1 MTTLDRMQAI
11 VAALR
16 ARRFSHV
23 DEDELQ
29 RGIAEALEAAGIAFE
44 REAVRGRDRFDFLV
58 GRIVVEVKVK
68 GSRAALI
75 EQVYRYAKRLDV
87 DGIVIATTR
96 SQHRGADGIFA
107 GRPCRVVH
115 LGAL

>member
-1 MTTLDRMQAI
+1 MTTLDQMEAI
-11 VAALR
+11 VSALR

-44 REAVRGRDRFDFLV
+44 REAIRGRDRFDFLV
-58 GRIVVEVKVK
+58 GRIAVEVKVK
-68 GSRAALI
+68 GTRASVAAQLA
-75 EQVYRYAKRLDV
+75 RYARRDDIDALV
-87 DGIVIATTR
+87 LATTR
-96 SQHRGADGIFA
+96 SQHRTLEGTIG
-107 GRPCRVVH
+107 GKPCWVVY